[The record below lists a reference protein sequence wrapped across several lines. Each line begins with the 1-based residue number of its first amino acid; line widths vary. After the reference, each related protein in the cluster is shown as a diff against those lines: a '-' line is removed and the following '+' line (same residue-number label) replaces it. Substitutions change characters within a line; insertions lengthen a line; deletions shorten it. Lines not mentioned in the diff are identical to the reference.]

1 MKKIVAFIFLLFFIP
16 PAFAWDTGGWDSGKF
31 SAGLIGT
38 GYTGGGATDMPSGI
52 TAIPLNYALIKKT
65 YSNGTNEAG
74 TLADGIQGQVI
85 KIVITCVNT
94 SGSYKLTPTT
104 KTGFTSITFVEKGDQ
119 ATLLFLD
126 NTNGWI
132 IMGEIGTTV
141 TQ

>member
-1 MKKIVAFIFLLFFIP
+1 MKKIAVLVFLLFFIP
-16 PAFAWDTGGWDSGKF
+16 SAFAWEAGGWGSGQF

-52 TAIPLNYALIKKT
+52 TAIPLNYALVKKT

-74 TLADGIQGQVI
+74 TLVDGIQGQVI
-85 KIVITCVNT
+85 KIVIDCVNT
-94 SGSYKLTPTT
+94 SGSYVLTPTT

-132 IMGEIGTTV
+132 IMGETGTVV